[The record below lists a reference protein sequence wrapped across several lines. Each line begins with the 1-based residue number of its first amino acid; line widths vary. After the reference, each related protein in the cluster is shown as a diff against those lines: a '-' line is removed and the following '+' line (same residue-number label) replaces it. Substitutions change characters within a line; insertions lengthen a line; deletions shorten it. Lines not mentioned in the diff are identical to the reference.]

1 VFDTDWAKFWSLNAG
16 IGLIL
21 GGSSR
26 RTDAEGTLMTSA
38 PRPTAILLKFVLFI
52 PLAGLIGWLSGGVIG
67 GCPAHAQG
75 QQPTFVALGALERV
89 QGEAT
94 LWRGET
100 AIPAKM
106 GDEIARGDTLST
118 AADSRLLLVF
128 KDGTQLTLGERAEAF
143 IEYFVYN
150 PIKRKGAAFVEIVK
164 GAFRFTSG
172 RMREFS
178 DKRIQVRAG
187 SLTFAA
193 DVSDFWGG
201 PMDDVY
207 AFLLF
212 SGRLEVRNDA
222 GMVILQKKRLGST
235 IAKPGLAPD
244 VPEHWNKDRV
254 NQAVATIA
262 FK

>member
-1 VFDTDWAKFWSLNAG
+1 
-16 IGLIL
+16 
-21 GGSSR
+21 
-26 RTDAEGTLMTSA
+26 MTSA
-38 PRPTAILLKFVLFI
+38 PRSPAIPFRFALFI
-52 PLAGLIGWLSGGVIG
+52 PLIGLIGWLSGGIG
-67 GCPAHAQG
+67 CCPAQAQS
-75 QQPTFVALGALERV
+75 QPAAFIPLGALARI

-94 LWRGET
+94 VWRGET
-100 AIPAKM
+100 AIPAKA
-106 GDEIARGDTLST
+106 GDEITRGDTLST

-150 PIKRKGAAFVEIVK
+150 PIKKKGAAFVEIVK

-172 RMREFS
+172 RIREFS
-178 DKRIQVRAG
+178 DKRVEVRAG

-193 DVSDFWGG
+193 EGSDFWGG
-201 PMDDVY
+201 PMDDAY
-207 AFLLF
+207 AFLLI

-222 GMVILQKKRLGST
+222 GMVRLQKKRLGST
-235 IAKPGLAPD
+235 IAKPGHAPD

>member
-1 VFDTDWAKFWSLNAG
+1 
-16 IGLIL
+16 
-21 GGSSR
+21 
-26 RTDAEGTLMTSA
+26 MTSA
-38 PRPTAILLKFVLFI
+38 PRVPAIPFRLMVFI
-52 PLAGLIGWLSGGVIG
+52 PLIGLMAWMSGGAIVS
-67 GCPAHAQG
+67 PARAQT
-75 QQPTFVALGALERV
+75 QPATFIPLGALQRI

-94 LWRGET
+94 LWRGEN
-100 AIPAKM
+100 AVPAKT
-106 GDEIARGDTLST
+106 GDEITRGDTLST
-118 AADSRLLLVF
+118 AADSRLLVVF
-128 KDGTQLTLGERAEAF
+128 TDGTQLTLGERAEAF

-150 PIKRKGAAFVEIVK
+150 PIKEKGAAFVEIVK

-172 RMREFS
+172 RIRDLS
-178 DKRIQVRAG
+178 DKRVEVRAG

-193 DVSDFWGG
+193 ERSDFWGG
-201 PMDDVY
+201 PMEDAY
-207 AFLLF
+207 AFLLI

-235 IAKPGLAPD
+235 IAKPGYAPD

>member
-38 PRPTAILLKFVLFI
+38 PRLPAIPYRFVLFM
-52 PLAGLIGWLSGGVIG
+52 PLIGLIAWLFGGMIG
-67 GCPAHAQG
+67 CCPAQAQT
-75 QQPTFVALGALERV
+75 QPATFIPLGALERI

-94 LWRGET
+94 VWRGET
-100 AIPAKM
+100 GIPAKA

-118 AADSRLLLVF
+118 AADSRLLVVF
-128 KDGTQLTLGERAEAF
+128 TDGTRLTLGERAEAF

-150 PIKRKGAAFVEIVK
+150 PIKKKGAAFVEIVK

-172 RMREFS
+172 RIRELS
-178 DKRIQVRAG
+178 DKRVEVRAG

-193 DVSDFWGG
+193 DGSDFWGG
-201 PMDDVY
+201 PMDDAY
-207 AFLLF
+207 AFFLL

-222 GMVILQKKRLGST
+222 GMVILQKKRLGS
-235 IAKPGLAPD
+235 IVAKPGFPPD
-244 VPEHWNKDRV
+244 VPEHWNKERV

>member
-1 VFDTDWAKFWSLNAG
+1 
-16 IGLIL
+16 
-21 GGSSR
+21 
-26 RTDAEGTLMTSA
+26 MTSA
-38 PRPTAILLKFVLFI
+38 LRSSAILFKLAFFM
-52 PLAGLIGWLSGGVIG
+52 PLLGLGVCLSGGVIG
-67 GCPAHAQG
+67 CRPAQAQG
-75 QQPTFVALGALERV
+75 QPPAFVPLGALARV

-94 LWRGET
+94 VWRGET
-100 AIPAKM
+100 AIPAKT

-118 AADSRLLLVF
+118 AANSRLLVVF
-128 KDGTQLTLGERAEAF
+128 TDGTRLTLGERAEAF
-143 IEYFVYN
+143 IEYYVYK

-172 RMREFS
+172 RIRDLS
-178 DKRIQVRAG
+178 DKRIEVRAG

-193 DVSDFWGG
+193 EGSDFWGG
-201 PMDDVY
+201 PMEDAY
-207 AFLLF
+207 AFFLI

-244 VPEHWNKDRV
+244 VPEAWSKERV

>member
-1 VFDTDWAKFWSLNAG
+1 LGQVCALNAA

-26 RTDAEGTLMTSA
+26 RTDAEGILMTSA
-38 PRPTAILLKFVLFI
+38 PRSPAIPFRFALFI
-52 PLAGLIGWLSGGVIG
+52 PLIGLIGWLSGGIG
-67 GCPAHAQG
+67 CCPAQAQS
-75 QQPTFVALGALERV
+75 QPAAFIPLGALARI

-94 LWRGET
+94 VWRGET
-100 AIPAKM
+100 AIPAKA
-106 GDEIARGDTLST
+106 GDEITRGDTLST

-150 PIKRKGAAFVEIVK
+150 PIKKKGAAFVEIVK

-172 RMREFS
+172 RIREFS
-178 DKRIQVRAG
+178 DKRVEVRAG

-193 DVSDFWGG
+193 EGSDFWGG
-201 PMDDVY
+201 PMDDAY
-207 AFLLF
+207 AFLLI
-212 SGRLEVRNDA
+212 SGLLEVRNDA
-222 GMVILQKKRLGST
+222 GMVRLQKKRLGST
-235 IAKPGLAPD
+235 IAKPGHAPD

>member
-1 VFDTDWAKFWSLNAG
+1 
-16 IGLIL
+16 
-21 GGSSR
+21 
-26 RTDAEGTLMTSA
+26 MTSA
-38 PRPTAILLKFVLFI
+38 PRTPAIPFRFVLFM
-52 PLAGLIGWLSGGVIG
+52 PLIGLIAWVSGGVIG
-67 GCPAHAQG
+67 CRSAQAQG
-75 QQPTFVALGALERV
+75 QPATFIPLGALERV

-94 LWRGET
+94 VWRGET
-100 AIPAKM
+100 AIPAKT
-106 GDEIARGDTLST
+106 GDEITRGDTLRT
-118 AADSRLLLVF
+118 ATDSRLLLVF
-128 KDGTQLTLGERAEAF
+128 ADGTQLTLGERAEAF

-150 PIKRKGAAFVEIVK
+150 PVKKKGAAFVEIVK

-172 RMREFS
+172 RIREFS
-178 DKRIQVRAG
+178 DKRIEVRAG

-193 DVSDFWGG
+193 EGSDFWGG
-201 PMDDVY
+201 PLDDAY
-207 AFLLF
+207 AFLLI

-222 GMVILQKKRLGST
+222 GMVILHKKRLGST

>member
-1 VFDTDWAKFWSLNAG
+1 
-16 IGLIL
+16 
-21 GGSSR
+21 
-26 RTDAEGTLMTSA
+26 MTSA
-38 PRPTAILLKFVLFI
+38 PRLPATPFRFVLFM
-52 PLAGLIGWLSGGVIG
+52 PLIGLIVWLSGGAIG
-67 GCPAHAQG
+67 CGPAQAQD
-75 QQPTFVALGALERV
+75 QPAAFVPLGALERI

-94 LWRGET
+94 VWRGET
-100 AIPAKM
+100 AIPAKT
-106 GDEIARGDTLST
+106 GDEITRGDTLST
-118 AADSRLLLVF
+118 AADSRLLVVF

-150 PIKRKGAAFVEIVK
+150 PIKKKGAAFVEVVK

-172 RMREFS
+172 RIREFS
-178 DKRIQVRAG
+178 DKRVEVRAG

-193 DVSDFWGG
+193 DGSDFWGG
-201 PMDDVY
+201 PVEDDAY
-207 AFLLF
+207 AFLLI

-235 IAKPGLAPD
+235 IAKPGHAPD